1 MKKRKLG
8 KWILIGAGI
17 LFLVFVVPVLIN
29 ESYKADNGY
38 MTMWGAA
45 DVLSYY
51 GIILGSLITIFVLT
65 TTIRFT
71 KKQIQRDS
79 YLKAE
84 KEKWNKIENEIVKV
98 LDEINPARA
107 SELINQSLAQD
118 RDEIIVSI
126 RSCMLRTDAALD
138 ALRGYI
144 NKDDSEHL
152 EPLLSNIKS
161 YSKNYS
167 DIAGKLT
174 SQFFNLQ
181 LLDKARQV
189 KEKVRSV
196 SHPAE
201 RISYELANSALFNA
215 VEGLSVDGVS
225 KEINL
230 LREQLDRLRESDYLR
245 LLDQKRET
253 FADIQR
259 SIEQDANELL
269 SLWG

>member
-1 MKKRKLG
+1 MKKRKID
-8 KWILIGAGI
+8 KWILIGAGV
-17 LFLVFVVPVLIN
+17 LFLVFVVPVMIN

-144 NKDDSEHL
+144 NKDDSQQL
-152 EPLLSNIKS
+152 EPLLSNIK
-161 YSKNYS
+161 
-167 DIAGKLT
+167 
-174 SQFFNLQ
+174 
-181 LLDKARQV
+181 LLYHK
-189 KEKVRSV
+189 K
-196 SHPAE
+196 
-201 RISYELANSALFNA
+201 
-215 VEGLSVDGVS
+215 
-225 KEINL
+225 
-230 LREQLDRLRESDYLR
+230 R
-245 LLDQKRET
+245 LL
-253 FADIQR
+253 
-259 SIEQDANELL
+259 
-269 SLWG
+269 